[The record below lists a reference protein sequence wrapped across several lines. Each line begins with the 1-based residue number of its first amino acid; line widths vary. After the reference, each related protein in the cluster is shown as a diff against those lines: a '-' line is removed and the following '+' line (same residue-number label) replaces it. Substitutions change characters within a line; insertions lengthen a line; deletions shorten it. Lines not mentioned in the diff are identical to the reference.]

1 MKSPDVTCGTA
12 FEIYNS
18 MEEIFSFKLYER
30 GVRMIQKNSN
40 SLLIRFGITLLM
52 PNFLVCCFKLNNL
65 DNDSVFAWRV
75 FVGTYFYF
83 ELFILKILFYLV
95 CIGCGTFVFKFLL
108 ELLFKETEKPEI
120 SVRNHEQIQMQYV
133 NTEVFSNSVNEIK
146 VFPKA
151 IEQPKPV
158 LEITVPKVKT
168 PEQIRK
174 KALAKMTGGDWR

>member
-1 MKSPDVTCGTA
+1 M
-12 FEIYNS
+12 F
-18 MEEIFSFKLYER
+18 
-30 GVRMIQKNSN
+30 QKNSN

-65 DNDSVFAWRV
+65 DNDNVFAWRV

-95 CIGCGTFVFKFLL
+95 CIVTGTFVFKYLL
-108 ELLFKETEKPEI
+108 ELLFKATEKPEI
-120 SVRNHEQIQMQYV
+120 TVRNHEQIQMHYIH
-133 NTEVFSNSVNEIK
+133 TEVIKNSVDEIK
-146 VFPKA
+146 VLPKVIHQPEPMIEIVIPKA
-151 IEQPKPV
+151 KN
-158 LEITVPKVKT
+158 